1 MKFQSPFVP
10 KCVAFKP
17 VVGAIVGLTALS
29 VVWGGAAY
37 AESDEDRVAN
47 VNELARQAEQLSET
61 ILNAQPDL
69 DKKRKL
75 LSQADEK
82 YTQDLAA
89 LDATNA
95 QLATYQRTADKM
107 VAAVYMGG
115 RTDGFSAM
123 LTAGS
128 PTNMIDKLVVQRSL
142 GTQISGQLQSL
153 RRVNQE
159 ARDIEAASAKSAADA
174 KSAVEAAVALR
185 ADLQNQQTQL
195 RAKLA
200 AVNTSLAML
209 PPAQQAMVTPPS
221 AKAVAA
227 VGPVGPIPTVGM
239 GGLVPKSR
247 VILDY
252 IQATYPGVKSIGGV
266 RADSLPDHPSGRAL
280 DIMIGSDMALGDAIN
295 ADLKSQAARFGI
307 DYTMWRVAA
316 HFDHVHVTVS

>member
-10 KCVAFKP
+10 KCVAYKP

-29 VVWGGAAY
+29 AVWGGAAY
-37 AESDEDRVAN
+37 AETDQDRVAN

-75 LSQADEK
+75 LSEADAK
-82 YTQDLAA
+82 YTDDLAA
-89 LDATNA
+89 LDATSA
-95 QLATYQRTADKM
+95 QLATYQFTADKM

-128 PTNMIDKLVVQRSL
+128 PTSMIDKLVVQRSM
-142 GTQISGQLQSL
+142 GTQISGQMQSL

-159 ARDIEAASAKSAADA
+159 AQDIEAASARSAADA
-174 KSAVEAAVALR
+174 KSAVAAAVALR

-200 AVNTSLAML
+200 AVNASLAML

-227 VGPVGPIPTVGM
+227 VGSLGPIPTVGM

-266 RADSLPDHPSGRAL
+266 RPDSLPDHPSGRAL

-295 ADLKSQAARFGI
+295 ADLKSQAGRFGI